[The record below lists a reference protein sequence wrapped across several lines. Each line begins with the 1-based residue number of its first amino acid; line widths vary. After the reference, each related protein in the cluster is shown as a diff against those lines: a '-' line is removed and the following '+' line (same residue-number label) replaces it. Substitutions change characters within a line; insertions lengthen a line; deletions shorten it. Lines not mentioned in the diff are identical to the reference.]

1 MGQKL
6 STSIEDRLSP
16 ETSPRT
22 DRPATFD
29 PLAGFEN
36 GRPKREMKVSWE
48 EMDQYNLTIG
58 QRDYCAHLLIPL
70 IKCQSNYVPAAGH
83 MCVDE
88 RHAWDKCEYEDYI
101 GRIKEYEREKRLLL
115 RKKRK
120 EAIGA

>member
-6 STSIEDRLSP
+6 STSVEDRLSP
-16 ETSPRT
+16 ETSPRN
-22 DRPATFD
+22 DRPSTFD

-48 EMDQYNLTIG
+48 EMDQYNLSIG

-70 IKCQSNYVPAAGH
+70 IKCQTNYAPAAGH

-101 GRIKEYEREKRLLL
+101 GRIKEYEREKRLLM